1 MKWKRSMENRLVL
14 LPKAQEDLENIF
26 SYIAIELVNKQAAS
40 NLIDTFETKFNEL
53 LLFPLSYPLIK
64 SKLIFQIDLRK
75 CIVQNYII
83 VYFYNEI
90 EKLVEIIRVMYSKV
104 DYLEDL

>member
-1 MKWKRSMENRLVL
+1 MENRFVL

-26 SYIAIELVNKQAAS
+26 SYIAIELVNPEAAS
-40 NLIDTFETKFNEL
+40 NLIDKFETKFNEL

-83 VYFYNEI
+83 VYFCNEI
-90 EKLVEIIRVMYSKV
+90 EKLVEIIRVIYSKV

>member
-1 MKWKRSMENRLVL
+1 MGNRFVL

-26 SYIAIELVNKQAAS
+26 SYIAIELVNSEAAS
-40 NLIDTFETKFNEL
+40 DLKDKFEDKFNEL
-53 LLFPLSYPLIK
+53 LLFPLSYPRVK
-64 SKLIFQIDLRK
+64 NKLIFQIDLRK

-90 EKLVEIIRVMYSKV
+90 KKTS
-104 DYLEDL
+104 

>member
-1 MKWKRSMENRLVL
+1 MENRFVL
-14 LPKAQEDLENIF
+14 LPKTKEDLENIS
-26 SYIAIELVNKQAAS
+26 SYITIELVNPVAAS
-40 NLIDTFETKFNEL
+40 NLIDKFETKFNEL
-53 LLFPLSYPLIK
+53 LLFPLSYLLIK

-83 VYFYNEI
+83 VYFYNEK
-90 EKLVEIIRVMYSKV
+90 EKLVEIIRVIYSKV

>member
-1 MKWKRSMENRLVL
+1 MENRLVL

-40 NLIDTFETKFNEL
+40 KLIDRFENKFNEL

>member
-1 MKWKRSMENRLVL
+1 MENRFVL
-14 LPKAQEDLENIF
+14 LPKAKEDLENIF
-26 SYIAIELVNKQAAS
+26 SYIAIELVNPEAAL
-40 NLIDTFETKFNEL
+40 NLVDKFETKFNEL

-90 EKLVEIIRVMYSKV
+90 EKLVEIIRVIYSKV
-104 DYLEDL
+104 DYLDDL

>member
-1 MKWKRSMENRLVL
+1 MENRFVL

-26 SYIAIELVNKQAAS
+26 TYIAMALANPEAAL
-40 NLIDTFETKFNEL
+40 NLIDNFEDKFNEL
-53 LLFPLSYPLIK
+53 LLFPLSYPLIER
-64 SKLIFQIDLRK
+64 KLIFQIDLRK

-83 VYFYNEI
+83 VYFYNEKD
-90 EKLVEIIRVMYSKV
+90 KLVEIIRVIYSRV

>member
-1 MKWKRSMENRLVL
+1 MGNRFVL

-26 SYIAIELVNKQAAS
+26 SYIAIELVNPEAAS
-40 NLIDTFETKFNEL
+40 NLIEKIETKFNEL

-83 VYFYNEI
+83 VYFYNEK
-90 EKLVEIIRVMYSKV
+90 EKLVEIIRVIYSKV

>member
-1 MKWKRSMENRLVL
+1 MENRFVL

-26 SYIAIELVNKQAAS
+26 SYIAIELVNPEAAS
-40 NLIDTFETKFNEL
+40 NLIDKFDDKFNEL
-53 LLFPLSYPLIK
+53 LLFPLSYPLIE

-83 VYFYNEI
+83 VYFYNEKD
-90 EKLVEIIRVMYSKV
+90 KLVEIIRVIYSRV

>member
-1 MKWKRSMENRLVL
+1 MENRFVL

-26 SYIAIELVNKQAAS
+26 SYIAIELVNPEAAS
-40 NLIDTFETKFNEL
+40 NLIEKFQTKLNEL
-53 LLFPLSYPLIK
+53 LLFPLSYQLIK

-83 VYFYNEI
+83 VYFYNEK
-90 EKLVEIIRVMYSKV
+90 EKLVEIIRVIYSKV

>member
-1 MKWKRSMENRLVL
+1 MENRFVL
-14 LPKAQEDLENIF
+14 LPKAKEDLENIF
-26 SYIAIELVNKQAAS
+26 SYIAIELVNPEAAS
-40 NLIDTFETKFNEL
+40 NLIDKFETKFNEL

-64 SKLIFQIDLRK
+64 SKLFFQIDLRK

-90 EKLVEIIRVMYSKV
+90 EKLVEIIRVIYAKV